1 MMSRI
6 PSSNIRTIGV
16 DLKMLEEKQETKKYP
31 DEKGRNIEDFEGRIE
46 DIHESPF
53 TKKMKM

>member
-16 DLKMLEEKQETKKYP
+16 DLKMLEEKQKTKKYP

-46 DIHESPF
+46 DINEFQF
-53 TKKMKM
+53 TKK